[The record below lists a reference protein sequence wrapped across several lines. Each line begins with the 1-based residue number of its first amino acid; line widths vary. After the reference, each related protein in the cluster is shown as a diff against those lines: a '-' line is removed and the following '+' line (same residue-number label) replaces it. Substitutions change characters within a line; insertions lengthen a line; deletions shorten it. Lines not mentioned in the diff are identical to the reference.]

1 MIWGG
6 AFLFS
11 PEVNDLGAVHQGGGV
26 CFSPNDR
33 NAAAKVTVTELGFPV
48 EVEECLIA
56 LEGKAGHHDL
66 TRLKAREPGRLA
78 TISKMLARGFPVRDI
93 CELAGVSASTVAAV
107 QEDKDLG
114 VAVVTLKER
123 LRGKVLLSVL
133 ASIETILESA
143 AQGKVKDAFQVKLLF
158 DMLQQLEGGTTV
170 RHEHTVTFT
179 SPNVKRAMDLL
190 EGAGMG
196 LGAGNLSALGAAAPG
211 LGEGGSGQD
220 LRPVR
225 EVVAVEVSDGV
236 AGGEAFGVREL
247 GDGKPDMMSKSGGS
261 AGSDGCADL
270 GGSDQGDA
278 ELGGISNGG
287 GGGLEAGAGR
297 DTSMHLGSTK
307 FSALAKAGDR

>member
-11 PEVNDLGAVHQGGGV
+11 PDVNDLGAGQQGGG
-26 CFSPNDR
+26 FSFSQNDG
-33 NAAAKVTVTELGFPV
+33 NAASKVAMTELGFPV
-48 EVEECLIA
+48 EVEEGLIA

-66 TRLKAREPGRLA
+66 TRLKAREPGRLSM
-78 TISKMLARGFPVRDI
+78 ISRMLARGFPVRDI

-123 LRGKVLLSVL
+123 LRGKVLLSVM

-143 AQGKVKDAFQVKLLF
+143 AKGQVKDAFQIKLLF
-158 DMLQQLEGGTTV
+158 DIVQQLEGGTTV
-170 RHEHTVTFT
+170 RHEHTVVHLT
-179 SPNVKRAMDLL
+179 PGVQRAMDLL
-190 EGAGMG
+190 EGRGMG
-196 LGAGNLSALGAAAPG
+196 LGAGNLSALGASAPG
-211 LGEGGSGQD
+211 LGEGGPGQD

-236 AGGEAFGVREL
+236 AGGEALGVSEL
-247 GDGKPDMMSKSGGS
+247 GDGKPDMMSKFGGN
-261 AGSDGCADL
+261 AGSGGCADL
-270 GGSDQGDA
+270 GGGDQGDA

-307 FSALAKAGDR
+307 FSALAEAGDR